1 MAPCIVEAGVAGHMF
16 VGCVTQQLQQ
26 QHKQKVVAPTVAL
39 E

>member
-16 VGCVTQQLQQ
+16 VGCLTQQLQQ
-26 QHKQKVVAPTVAL
+26 QQKVVAPTVAL